1 MTQITP
7 PNLSEPERVSSMN
20 NKQLDALI
28 RCGENTMKSIGDGL
42 DFRTAKATKSF
53 IIDVNGNLGI
63 KDSR

>member
-1 MTQITP
+1 
-7 PNLSEPERVSSMN
+7 MN